1 MKRSKLL
8 IDYEYDFTLLALLSP
23 MREYKL
29 AWYINQ
35 LLHIR
40 LVKEKDIE
48 FSFTNQPDLCIS
60 NYIFATEHSVLR
72 LLRNRSV
79 REEEQAFLLPELKQ
93 FDYLIVLQG
102 GGDFFEQ
109 MDLPAVLQKIP
120 TVEYVK
126 PIDVETLKSKE
137 NLIF

>member
-1 MKRSKLL
+1 MKRSRLL
-8 IDYEYDFTLLALLSP
+8 IDYEYDFTLLALVSP

-48 FSFTNQPDLCIS
+48 FAFTNQPHLCIS
-60 NYIFATEHSVLR
+60 NYTFATEHSVLR

-102 GGDFFEQ
+102 GGDFFDKINLTE
-109 MDLPAVLQKIP
+109 VLQQIP
-120 TVEYVK
+120 TVDYVK
-126 PIDVETLKSKE
+126 PVDVNTLKSKE

>member
-1 MKRSKLL
+1 MKKSRLL
-8 IDYEYDFTLLALLSP
+8 IDYEFDFTILALLSP

-40 LVKEKDIE
+40 LVKDKDIQLN
-48 FSFTNQPDLCIS
+48 FTNQPNLCIS
-60 NYIFATEHSVLR
+60 NYIFATEHSTLR
-72 LLRNRSV
+72 LLKNRSV
-79 REEEQAFLLPELKQ
+79 GEDEQGFLLPELKQ
-93 FDYLIVLQG
+93 FDYLIMLQG
-102 GGDFFEQ
+102 EGDFF
-109 MDLPAVLQKIP
+109 DKDALPAVLQKIP

-126 PIDVETLKSKE
+126 PIEVYDLKSKE